1 MSNFLIVGLGNPGRE
16 YRETRHNIG
25 FMVVDHIAE
34 VLNIKLGR
42 LQHKALVGDGLYHNQ
57 KVILAKPVTYMNLS
71 GQAVVSLVRYH
82 RIEQANFIVIHDDL
96 DLPFGTLRL
105 RPGGGSAGQKGL
117 ASIIQLTGTQDFARL
132 RCGIGRPP
140 GQMDS
145 ADYVL
150 GSFSSAEKLELTV
163 VLDEAVKAA
172 LKFVEVGID
181 EAMNQ
186 FNGPVFKE

>member
-1 MSNFLIVGLGNPGRE
+1 
-16 YRETRHNIG
+16 
-25 FMVVDHIAE
+25 
-34 VLNIKLGR
+34 
-42 LQHKALVGDGLYHNQ
+42 
-57 KVILAKPVTYMNLS
+57 MNLS
-71 GQAVVSLVRYH
+71 GQAVVGLIRFH
-82 RIEQANFIVIHDDL
+82 RIEQPNLLVIHDDL

-117 ASIIQLTGTQDFARL
+117 ASIIELTGTQDFARL

-150 GSFSSAEKLELTV
+150 GTFSSADKLELPV
-163 VLDEAVKAA
+163 ILDEAVKAA